1 MTFLKIKVLPN
12 SIDNIVFHISIKN
25 IAHNWIIHPLINAM
39 LGQSYQ
45 IYQATFYLGVCTKP
59 GKLAITYLCVMVSV
73 LPLATICLLDY
84 ENVPTV
90 W

>member
-1 MTFLKIKVLPN
+1 
-12 SIDNIVFHISIKN
+12 
-25 IAHNWIIHPLINAM
+25 M